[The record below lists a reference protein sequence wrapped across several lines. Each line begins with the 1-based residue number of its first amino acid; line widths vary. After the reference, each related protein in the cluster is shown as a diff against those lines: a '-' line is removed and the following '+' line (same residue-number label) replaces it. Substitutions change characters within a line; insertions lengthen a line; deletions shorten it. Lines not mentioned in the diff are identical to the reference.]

1 MPVFTHGKNTRV
13 LLVASSASAT
23 MTGASGPLAITAVAT
38 SSPSAGYATYTTNVP
53 HGLYQGSTVTITGFT
68 PTAYNASSVAVTA
81 STSPIS
87 FTIASAATASISAFG
102 GVSGLVG
109 FVGNTGF
116 VAGQSVTTTGFS
128 PAAFNLTA
136 NITAANNLGF
146 SVSSTA
152 TGTYSSGGTATTAA
166 TPYDLSQYFNDA
178 SLSMNIEATESTT
191 FQTGSAK
198 SYIKGLKD
206 GTISLSGF
214 YDGTPQ
220 GLDAILTN
228 MSFNPSDDACV
239 IFALGGSTD
248 NERCWM
254 AQGIETKYDLK
265 TPVAGIVAADTE
277 IQADAGVWNGTG
289 KVFSI
294 TGTGASASSVALNNS
309 ASSTNGG
316 LLIMAVTAL
325 SGTITLYFQTSVDG
339 ITYSQVGSTI
349 TAVGAVVNPISG
361 LINQYSR
368 LTWNLS
374 SGGSATIFYGFARY

>member
-23 MTGASGPLAITAVAT
+23 MSGASGPLAITAVAT
-38 SSPSAGYATYTTNVP
+38 STPSTGYATYSTNVP
-53 HGLYQGSTVTITGFT
+53 HGLFKGSTVTITGFT
-68 PTAYNASSVAVTA
+68 PTAYNVAGATVTV
-81 STSPIS
+81 STPTT

-109 FVGNTGF
+109 FLGSNGF
-116 VAGQSVTTTGFS
+116 VPGQTVTTTGFS
-128 PAAFNLTA
+128 PTAFNLTG
-136 NITAANNLGF
+136 TVVAANNLGF

-152 TGTYSSGGTATTAA
+152 TGTYVSGGTATTSAS
-166 TPYDLSQYFNDA
+166 PYDLSQYFNDA
-178 SLSMNIEATESTT
+178 SLSVNIEPTESTT
-191 FQTGSAK
+191 FQTGGSK

-220 GLDAILTN
+220 GLDAILN
-228 MSFNPSDDACV
+228 NLAFNPSDDACLV
-239 IFALGGSTD
+239 FPLGGNTD

-265 TPVAGIVAADTE
+265 TPVSGIVAADTE
-277 IQADAGVWNGTG
+277 IQADGGVWNGNG

-325 SGTITLYFQTSVDG
+325 SGTITLNFQTSVDG
-339 ITYSQVGSTI
+339 ISYSQVGSTI
-349 TAVGAVVNPISG
+349 TAVGAVITPIQGS
-361 LINQYSR
+361 INQYSQI
-368 LTWNLS
+368 TWNLS
-374 SGGSATIFYGFARY
+374 NGGSATIFYGFARY